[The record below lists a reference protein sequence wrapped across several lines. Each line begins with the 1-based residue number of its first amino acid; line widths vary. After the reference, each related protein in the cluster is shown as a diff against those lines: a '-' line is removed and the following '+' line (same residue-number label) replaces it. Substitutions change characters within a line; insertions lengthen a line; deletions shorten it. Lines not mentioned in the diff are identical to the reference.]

1 MINTPSLN
9 ESYKDMDHNQSFKE
23 QDETEST
30 KNEFYDLNLKIK
42 EEKDNLVFN
51 QNSED
56 SNDDVIR
63 ETVREDLLDPNDLQL
78 EP

>member
-51 QNSED
+51 QNS
-56 SNDDVIR
+56 
-63 ETVREDLLDPNDLQL
+63 
-78 EP
+78 